1 MSYHICQ
8 EEGAFIA
15 NPSVLPLVQTTFL
28 PALFIPVSL
37 CLRNAFGAE
46 LVDTST
52 LLAMVLLN
60 GLMFAHC
67 AYHLIDEFCRNLG
80 IRCFRV
86 KPQKTAHYA

>member
-1 MSYHICQ
+1 MH
-8 EEGAFIA
+8 
-15 NPSVLPLVQTTFL
+15 NDTNLL
-28 PALFIPVSL
+28 PAGYVTALHAMLQRLEPLGVQIFL
-37 CLRNAFGAE
+37 GAE

-67 AYHLIDEFCRNLG
+67 AYHLIDEFCSNLG